1 MNSNILFI
9 IAGIIAIAVEVVIG
23 VATGFE
29 LLVLGVIM
37 VIGGAIGFAVNS
49 FQAALLTSAILTVGY
64 IAIGRGFLKKS
75 LSISTKATNAD
86 ALIGQK
92 GVVIKPISPSKAGQV
107 KLGDEV
113 WRATAESEIA
123 EGSTVTVVSISGVTI
138 TVK

>member
-9 IAGIIAIAVEVVIG
+9 IAGIIAITVEVIIG
-23 VATGFE
+23 AATGFE

-37 VIGGAIGFAVNS
+37 IIGGAVGIAVNS
-49 FQAALLTSAILTVGY
+49 FQVALITSAILTIAY

-75 LSISTKATNAD
+75 LSISTKATNVD
-86 ALIGQK
+86 AVIGQK
-92 GVVIKPISPSKAGQV
+92 GVVTKSITPSKAGQV

-123 EGSTVTVVSISGVTI
+123 EGTKVTVVSVSGVTI

>member
-75 LSISTKATNAD
+75 LSISTKATNVD
-86 ALIGQK
+86 AVIGKK
-92 GVVIKPISPSKAGQV
+92 GVVIKPISPFKAGQV

-123 EGSTVTVVSISGVTI
+123 EGSAVTVVSISGVTI

>member
-9 IAGIIAIAVEVVIG
+9 IAGIIAIAVEVIIG
-23 VATGFE
+23 AATGFE

-37 VIGGAIGFAVNS
+37 VIGGAVGIAFNS
-49 FQAALLTSAILTVGY
+49 FQIALLTSAILTIGY

-75 LSISTKATNAD
+75 LSISTKATNVD
-86 ALIGQK
+86 AVIGQK
-92 GVVIKPISPSKAGQV
+92 GVVTKAISPSKAGQV

-123 EGSTVTVVSISGVTI
+123 EGAKVTVVSVSGVTI